1 MQDLEG
7 RSVFMVEG
15 MAEKVV
21 AFIKTVIP
29 PDFMVGLITIL
40 PTCLVE
46 VQVSYT
52 DKIQEVY
59 RVHVWITRSNRC

>member
-7 RSVFMVEG
+7 RSVFMVQG
-15 MAEKVV
+15 MAEEVV
-21 AFIKTVIP
+21 ASIKTLIP
-29 PDFMVGLITIL
+29 PDFMAGPITIP

-52 DKIQEVY
+52 REL
-59 RVHVWITRSNRC
+59 